1 MRPSW
6 RGRVRGGDLRLGG
19 EGDAWLDAAT
29 RVVYNLLTAAAA
41 AGVRLPFFKRGRPWR
56 PRDLLP
62 RLCSPDGVLAGLLR
76 CAPPS
81 FSSTGVAQSPI
92 ARAQVRHI
100 RILRESGRFQ
110 LETGGNAENSVEQ
123 LLNAHIGI
131 PLVNTRDDGDAV
143 MMTAP
148 LPPAGGSVVCSSD
161 SGDLVEKIS
170 EAVRPFGLARHP
182 PPRRTDTPR
191 TAPSGGAQHDGRRNG
206 PQP

>member
-1 MRPSW
+1 MAGRAAIHLQRSVSW
-6 RGRVRGGDLRLGG
+6 RHRSGRGH
-19 EGDAWLDAAT
+19 
-29 RVVYNLLTAAAA
+29 AAAA
-41 AGVRLPFFKRGRPWR
+41 HHGAPWRFLGPRVERGRRQPHRLGAASGCGGRAKWR
-56 PRDLLP
+56 EAGHRRPCLPRD
-62 RLCSPDGVLAGLLR
+62 
-76 CAPPS
+76 
-81 FSSTGVAQSPI
+81 